1 MNRGGSFEDSW
12 ETCRAVASVSHMRC
26 CIPETLVQVRACLL
40 TAVSQEL
47 NGQITAETVNLTAQC
62 SLAGLSESP
71 LLTALRRPDLRVSR
85 AEILFRS
92 PCPHSRCF
100 PDDFPDSLHCALADQ
115 ASALVAQPGPVN
127 TASLEMFRHCT
138 RRHVLAGLKLVRQR
152 RDLLEAARSSVEMD
166 KIWNE
171 LQRDCQA
178 LFLTEMLGRLWG
190 GILEAR
196 SQSEGADSILRNL
209 ARYVLLQHLELRREI
224 LHLMNRWLYR
234 GLPAGR
240 GTRFP
245 YRRMERWTDVL
256 LGPLVVRYSLED
268 YVFDVNRSRE
278 YSPEYGTSRRNQES
292 VAGRLPR
299 KLSDRRFF
307 DLLSRTVGGPSTSAG
322 PSGGDDPEHS
332 GNASG
337 RSAVRRT
344 SLFAGAS
351 VGRAGVDPLA
361 HGGGVNNIA
370 GA

>member
-1 MNRGGSFEDSW
+1 MTSL
-12 ETCRAVASVSHMRC
+12 
-26 CIPETLVQVRACLL
+26 IPFIAR
-40 TAVSQEL
+40 
-47 NGQITAETVNLTAQC
+47 
-62 SLAGLSESP
+62 
-71 LLTALRRPDLRVSR
+71 
-85 AEILFRS
+85 
-92 PCPHSRCF
+92 
-100 PDDFPDSLHCALADQ
+100 LADQ

-138 RRHVLAGLKLVRQR
+138 RRHVLAGLKLIRQR

-224 LHLMNRWLYR
+224 LHLMNRWCTEAYPQVAALD
-234 GLPAGR
+234 
-240 GTRFP
+240 FQ

-299 KLSDRRFF
+299 KLAIDGFLTSYRGPLADHR
-307 DLLSRTVGGPSTSAG
+307 LLRDHQAG
-322 PSGGDDPEHS
+322 MIRSILGMLPDDP
-332 GNASG
+332 
-337 RSAVRRT
+337 
-344 SLFAGAS
+344 LFAEHRYLL
-351 VGRAGVDPLA
+351 GRLWAEQELTPWRTA
-361 HGGGVNNIA
+361 RGVNNIA